1 MKINIEESENN
12 LILKAVKT
20 NLKNGEFIRRI
31 LLDYNLLNKNYKLK
45 KLDNDLYLPLNY
57 EEIEEIG
64 EEDLKNTLK
73 NVIIKSQNQNQNQM
87 DDMDFEI
94 ITTNESDFEKSNNKK
109 NPSFKDYLLNNYSD
123 ELTNGRIAHAYDI
136 IGDIVILQISD
147 EIDKEERLKLGEK
160 AKELIP
166 SVRAVFRRES
176 DVKGEYRVRDLEHL
190 AGEENTLTLYK
201 ENGYKLYVDVAKV
214 YFSPRL
220 SWERNRIMQKVEKDD
235 VIVDMFCGVG
245 PYSIAC
251 KDAKK
256 IYSIDVNPE
265 AIKLLKENIKLNNLE
280 NKIFSILEDVRKVD
294 LKGNR
299 IIMNLPKY
307 ANQFVDKA
315 LDLVEE
321 GGTIHY
327 YMVGADVNEGINLF
341 KSKCECE
348 VLESRVVKSYSPR
361 EYVFVIDFKINNPNK
376 NKK

>member
-1 MKINIEESENN
+1 MNGEKNNGNNI
-12 LILKAVKT
+12 IQDIKTIKTIKT
-20 NLKNGEFIRRI
+20 NLKNGELIRRL
-31 LLDYNLLNKNYKLK
+31 LLDYNLLNKDYKLK
-45 KLDNDLYLPLNY
+45 KSNNDLYLPLNKEL
-57 EEIEEIG
+57 EEM
-64 EEDLKNTLK
+64 EDINENDLK
-73 NVIIKSQNQNQNQM
+73 NVISQNKSQNGIIE
-87 DDMDFEI
+87 FEI
-94 ITTNESDFEKSNNKK
+94 ITLKESDFEKSNGKK
-109 NPSFKDYLLNNYSD
+109 NPSFKDYLITNYD
-123 ELTNGRIAHAYDI
+123 EELKNGTIAHAYDI

-147 EIDKEERLKLGEK
+147 EISKEERLKLGEK

-190 AGEENTLTLYK
+190 AGEKDTLTLYK

-220 SWERNRIMQKVEKDD
+220 SWERNRIMQKIEKDD
-235 VIVDMFCGVG
+235 IIIDMFCGVG

-280 NKIFSILEDVRKVD
+280 NKIIPILEDVRKVN

-315 LDLVEE
+315 LELVED

-327 YMVGADVNEGINLF
+327 YMVGADLNEGIELF
-341 KSKCECE
+341 KSKCDFE

-361 EYVFVIDFKINNPNK
+361 EYVFVIDFKIIKNNK
-376 NKK
+376 NNKE

>member
-1 MKINIEESENN
+1 M
-12 LILKAVKT
+12 LKAIKT
-20 NLKNGEFIRRI
+20 DLKNGEFIRRI
-31 LLDYNLLNKNYKLK
+31 LLDYNLLNKDYKLK
-45 KLDNDLYLPLNY
+45 KMDNKLYLPLNY
-57 EEIEEIG
+57 EEIEDIS

-73 NVIIKSQNQNQNQM
+73 NVILKSQNQNQSQSQNKIE
-87 DDMDFEI
+87 DVDFELI
-94 ITTNESDFEKSNNKK
+94 ITKEADFEKSNGKK
-109 NPSFKDYLLNNYSD
+109 NPSFKDYLLNNYGD
-123 ELTNGRIAHAYDI
+123 ELTNGKIAHAYDI
-136 IGDIVILQISD
+136 IGDVVILQISD
-147 EIDKEERLKLGEK
+147 EIDKQERLKLGEK

-190 AGEENTLTLYK
+190 AGEGETLTLYK

-235 VIVDMFCGVG
+235 VIIDMFCGVG

-265 AIKLLKENIKLNNLE
+265 AIKLLKENIKFNNLE
-280 NKIFSILEDVRKVD
+280 NKIVPILEDVRKVD

-341 KSKCECE
+341 KSKCDCE

-361 EYVFVIDFKINNPNK
+361 EYVFVIDFKINKTNK
-376 NKK
+376 